1 MKRQYLAETILIL
14 MLLTLLSCQSTSTL
28 DRIREIEKLEGKDR
42 IEAYQKEAEENPEPE
57 LLYNLAYHQ
66 LEEGDAESAI
76 LTARNALEANP
87 EFLRMRFLL
96 LLSYREAGLENAY
109 LKTLEEIGEELPYDK
124 EIQGMLLDEYKERR
138 DYEKMTSIARWILT
152 FDPQN
157 ERALKALSYE
167 SDYLFELTDMFDFE
181 KVMET
186 LPEMKTSSHV
196 GEDAK
201 MDWIRDIYVLPFLF

>member
-1 MKRQYLAETILIL
+1 

-28 DRIREIEKLEGKDR
+28 DRIRELEKLEGKER
-42 IEAYQKEAEENPEPE
+42 IEAYQRETELNPEPE

-66 LEEGDAESAI
+66 LEQGDFENAI
-76 LTARNALEANP
+76 LTARDVLEGNP

-96 LLSYREAGLENAY
+96 LLSYREAGYENAY
-109 LKTLEEIGEELPYDK
+109 LKTLEEISAELPYDE
-124 EIQGMLLDEYKERR
+124 EIQGMLLEEYRKRR
-138 DYEKMTSIARWILT
+138 DYERMTATARWILT
-152 FDPQN
+152 FAPTD
-157 ERALKALSYE
+157 ERALKALSFE
-167 SDYLFELTDMFDFE
+167 SEYLFELTDMFDFE

-201 MDWIRDIYVLPFLF
+201 MDWIRDRYVLPFLF